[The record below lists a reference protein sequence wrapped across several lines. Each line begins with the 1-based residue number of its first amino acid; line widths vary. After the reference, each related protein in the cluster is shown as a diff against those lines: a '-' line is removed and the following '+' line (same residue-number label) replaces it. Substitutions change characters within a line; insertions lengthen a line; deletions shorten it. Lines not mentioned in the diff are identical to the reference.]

1 MACQVAK
8 NRKSVGEIIRR
19 LKTST
24 EKVLQDIKA
33 GKVADGARAATD
45 AQAVALHEYA
55 RVRLHACVCV
65 HAYVCM
71 HVCVHACVHAC
82 VPSRRAS

>member
-1 MACQVAK
+1 MACQVLK
-8 NRKSVGEIIRR
+8 NRKAAGEIIRR
-19 LKTST
+19 LSIST
-24 EKVLQDIKA
+24 EKVVQDIRA
-33 GKVADGARAATD
+33 GKVADGAQAATE
-45 AQAVALHEYA
+45 AQEVALHEYA

>member
-1 MACQVAK
+1 MVCQVLK
-8 NRKSVGEIIRR
+8 NRKAAGEIIRR
-19 LKTST
+19 LSIST
-24 EKVLQDIKA
+24 EKMRQYIEA